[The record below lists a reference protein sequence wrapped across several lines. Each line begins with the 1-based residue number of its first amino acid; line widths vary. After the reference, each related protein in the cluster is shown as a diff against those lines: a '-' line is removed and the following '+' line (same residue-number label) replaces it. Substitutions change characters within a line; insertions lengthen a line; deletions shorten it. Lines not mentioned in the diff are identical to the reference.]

1 MYGSWDMEHD
11 KHNLLSSWAIF
22 CCFTPRRTWR
32 IKILKKWKKHM
43 EIKAFYTCVPQM
55 TIICIFP
62 EIWSA
67 RDRIFFVMLDHC
79 WLAPPPPRPKNPEF
93 KILKKWKNAWRYY
106 HLTHVY
112 HKWQSYVWFLRSG
125 VQQTEFCFSLGHF
138 LLLTRSQPKK
148 SKCWK
153 RNKPLVISS
162 FSTSVL
168 KIMITCYTVPEIW
181 HMTDLIFYFL
191 FWAFL
196 PFYHPKEMTGD
207 IIIMHVCTKSYNHM
221 MCCSWGMDG

>member
-1 MYGSWDMEHD
+1 MGHILLFYPTKNLKNQNFEKVKKAHGDKGILHLCTTNDNHIYISWDMEC
-11 KHNLLSSWAIF
+11 KGQNFF
-22 CCFTPRRTWR
+22 CHFGP
-32 IKILKKWKKHM
+32 LF
-43 EIKAFYTCVPQM
+43 A
-55 TIICIFP
+55 
-62 EIWSA
+62 
-67 RDRIFFVMLDHC
+67 L
-79 WLAPPPPRPKNPEF
+79 PPPPFPKNPEF